1 LTDKFER
8 VCIIGVGLIGGSM
21 ALGMRKLKL
30 AHEIIGL
37 GRRIE
42 NLKQAKK
49 LKIIDD
55 WSLKPEQAVKNAEL
69 IILATPMGAMPE
81 LVKSIAQNFKP
92 KVILTDV
99 GSTKLKM
106 IEKILPL
113 IDEKVDFVPAH
124 PIAGREKTGAKYAD
138 ANLFKNH
145 WTIITPT
152 QRSSKKGVE
161 RIKRLWQAL
170 GAKVAIMNPKE
181 HDEILAYISH
191 LPHLVAYGLVSTIW
205 NQEQALPVLRFSAG
219 GFKDFIRIAG
229 SSPEMWRDICLDN
242 KEMIFKA
249 LNQYQNQLEKLKQ
262 MIVKEDGGGLEK
274 IFYESKKVKEKVE
287 KQNG

>member
-1 LTDKFER
+1 MTDKFGR
-8 VCIIGVGLIGGSM
+8 VSIIGVGLIGGSI
-21 ALGMRKLKL
+21 ALAMRRLKL
-30 AHEIIGL
+30 ANEIIGL

-49 LKIIDD
+49 LKIIDA
-55 WSLKPEQAVKNAEL
+55 WSLKPKEAVRNAEL

-81 LVKSIAQNFKP
+81 LVKSIAQDFKP
-92 KVILTDV
+92 GAILTDV

-113 IDEKVDFVPAH
+113 LDEKVDFVPAH

-138 ANLFKNH
+138 AELFKNR

-152 QRSSKKGVE
+152 QRSSKKGVL
-161 RIKRLWQAL
+161 RIKRLWLAL
-170 GAKVAIMNPKE
+170 GAKVEVMSPKD

-191 LPHLVAYGLVSTIW
+191 LPHIVAYGLVSAIW
-205 NQEQALPVLRFSAG
+205 NKEQALPVLRFSAG

-229 SSPEMWRDICLDN
+229 SSPEMWRDICLEN
-242 KEMIFKA
+242 KDMIINA
-249 LNQYQNQLEKLKQ
+249 LNQYQNQLEELKK
-262 MIVKEDGGGLEK
+262 MMVKEDGKGLEK
-274 IFYESKKVKEKVE
+274 VFSKSRQVKEKVE
-287 KQNG
+287 KQDG

>member
-1 LTDKFER
+1 LTDKFGR
-8 VCIIGVGLIGGSM
+8 VSIIGVGLIGGSI
-21 ALGMRKLKL
+21 ALAMRRLKL
-30 AHEIIGL
+30 ANEIIGL

-49 LKIIDD
+49 LKIIDA
-55 WSLKPEQAVKNAEL
+55 WSLKPKEAVRNAEL

-81 LVKSIAQNFKP
+81 LVKSIAQDFKP
-92 KVILTDV
+92 GAILTDV

-113 IDEKVDFVPAH
+113 LDEKVDFVPAH

-138 ANLFKNH
+138 AELFKNR

-152 QRSSKKGVE
+152 QRSSKKGVL
-161 RIKRLWQAL
+161 RIKRLWLAL
-170 GAKVAIMNPKE
+170 GAKVEVMSPKD

-191 LPHLVAYGLVSTIW
+191 LPHIVAYGLVSAIW
-205 NQEQALPVLRFSAG
+205 NKEQALPVLRFSAG

-229 SSPEMWRDICLDN
+229 SSPEMWRDICLEN
-242 KEMIFKA
+242 KDMIINA
-249 LNQYQNQLEKLKQ
+249 LNQYQNQLEELKK
-262 MIVKEDGGGLEK
+262 MMVKEDGKGLEK
-274 IFYESKKVKEKVE
+274 VFSKSRQVKEKVE
-287 KQNG
+287 KQDG